1 MTLTLHP
8 TTSMQPYIPFK
19 HLDIVQLPCM
29 FIHTQMLACC
39 LCYIASHLNILMFF
53 GPICIPFKYARLI
66 MRLSLGATER
76 LLHCDLEKQSF
87 CFVWGVKA
95 AYICP
100 PILGESLVHCTGLP
114 FMSICLQMLNAQ
126 QTLC

>member
-1 MTLTLHP
+1 MQLH
-8 TTSMQPYIPFK
+8 IPFK

-76 LLHCDLEKQSF
+76 LLHCDLE
-87 CFVWGVKA
+87 V
-95 AYICP
+95 
-100 PILGESLVHCTGLP
+100 TGLSP
-114 FMSICLQMLNAQ
+114 GNNPSA
-126 QTLC
+126 LCGGLRLRTFALPY